1 MMTLKRRREIVKQF
15 KAGNSIAT
23 IVRTLNPSR
32 NPWTGVVE
40 LDVADVIRSFMN
52 GRFSLEPK
60 RRRNRAT

>member
-15 KAGNSIAT
+15 KAGSSITT

-40 LDVADVIRSFMN
+40 LDVGDVIRSFIN
-52 GRFSLEPK
+52 GKFSLDPK
-60 RRRNRAT
+60 RRKK